1 MTAGEARIAAANRAA
16 FRAERMDSILHENQ
30 VGRGYRLAWPR
41 STQPLLTPLPFGHTF
56 DVDSGT
62 WGWIVEQRQGQSLQ
76 RTEEAMRRLG
86 AAIDRLESAS
96 ARVGAGDL
104 LLAGELRGARDDYA
118 KLEETTRV
126 VSTRLDATIDRLRD
140 LLED

>member
-1 MTAGEARIAAANRAA
+1 
-16 FRAERMDSILHENQ
+16 
-30 VGRGYRLAWPR
+30 
-41 STQPLLTPLPFGHTF
+41 
-56 DVDSGT
+56 
-62 WGWIVEQRQGQSLQ
+62 VEQRQGQSLQ

-118 KLEETTRV
+118 RLEETTRV
-126 VSTRLDATIDRLRD
+126 VSTRLDGAIDRLRD
-140 LLED
+140 LLEE